1 MAKLYFK
8 YGAMG
13 SSKTA
18 QALMCQFNYQQ
29 KGFNVFLF
37 KPLVDN
43 RQVKDGI
50 SMVWSRIGLS
60 SICNEFDRNDDFFD
74 ICKTLGIGGERDVII
89 VDECQF
95 LTKEQVNQ
103 LKDISLQV
111 PVLCYGL
118 LTNYKTELFEGSKRL
133 VELADSLME
142 IKCICKC
149 GRKATV
155 NARIVDGKIATEG
168 QEILI
173 GADEKYESMCYKCYK
188 NLLKEQNKEN

>member
-18 QALMCQFNYQQ
+18 QALMCRFNYMQ
-29 KGFNVFLF
+29 KGFNVFIF
-37 KPLVDN
+37 KPKIDA
-43 RQVKDGI
+43 RHIEDGKAMI
-50 SMVWSRIGLS
+50 WSRIGLS
-60 SICNEFDRNDDFFD
+60 CPCYEFDRQSNFFD
-74 ICKTLGIGGERDVII
+74 IRKNLKIGIEKDVII

-95 LTKEQVNQ
+95 MTQSQVEQ
-103 LKDISLQV
+103 LKDISLDI

-149 GRKATV
+149 GRKATINV
-155 NARIVDGKIATEG
+155 RLVDGKVATEG
-168 QEILI
+168 EEILI

-188 NLLKEQNKEN
+188 ELLDKNR